1 VLELCRLRHRQV
13 FDDVAKLQ
21 SVEGRRVGNV
31 ENLVERR
38 QVFAAVQHHRLDD
51 DAAAAG
57 TVRNEINIKFT
68 VGATTS
74 LDTASSNAT
83 LLNAVKSSALTAF
96 IIVLSSKARCG
107 ELES

>member
-74 LDTASSNAT
+74 LLTLPVLTLLCST
-83 LLNAVKSSALTAF
+83 LLNLVHSLP
-96 IIVLSSKARCG
+96 L
-107 ELES
+107 